1 MSEALSVTTIIRT
14 AAAPERAGLLER
26 ALASVFAQEGVDSHC
41 VVVVNG
47 PHADPAIVARLQNDP
62 RITCIVDYQAGKPE
76 ATAIGRLAVRTE
88 FFTFLDDDDEFLPG
102 GLALRAR
109 VLRENPELVCVATN
123 GEYLRDG
130 ELEHVF
136 RKSTRIAKDYAGLV
150 LRHRNW
156 LASCGGTFRSDRVGI
171 EYFLDLPPHREWTL
185 IAYRIASH
193 LPVRFLDVA
202 TYRVH
207 STPQSQSK
215 TQTYVESGVDVARAM
230 MAWNTRP
237 ARIPAILRCEND
249 AYRLACSYHRVMG
262 DIARAWHYY
271 RKSIMSP
278 FGVTFLPY
286 GALLLARERR
296 PVPALLG
303 RRTQPRE
310 HKPGL
315 PLWLLAILAVGIL
328 LEEQPPQW

>member
-1 MSEALSVTTIIRT
+1 MSEALTVTTIIRT
-14 AAAPERAGLLER
+14 AAASSRATLLER
-26 ALASVFAQEGVDSHC
+26 ALASVFEQEGVDSRC

-47 PHADPAIVARLQNDP
+47 ANPDPEIVARLQNDP
-62 RITCIVDYQAGKPE
+62 RLTCIVDYEAGKPE
-76 ATAIGRLAVRTE
+76 ATAIGRLAVTTE

-109 VLRENPELVCVATN
+109 ALRESPELACVATN
-123 GEYLRDG
+123 GEYVHDG
-130 ELEHVF
+130 RVEHVF
-136 RKSTRIAKDYAGLV
+136 SKRTRIAKDYAGLV

-156 LASCGGTFRSDRVGI
+156 LASCGGTFRSVQVGI

-207 STPQSQSK
+207 STPHSQSK
-215 TQTYVESGVDVARAM
+215 TQTYVESGVDVAKAM
-230 MAWNTRP
+230 MAWNTRA

-249 AYRLACSYHRVMG
+249 AYRLACSHHRVMG
-262 DIARAWHYY
+262 NIARAWHYY

-278 FGVTFLPY
+278 FGVSFLPY

-296 PVPALLG
+296 PVPDLFA
-303 RRTQPRE
+303 RRARTRQDVR
-310 HKPGL
+310 GL
-315 PLWLLAILAVGIL
+315 PLWLLAILAIGIL
-328 LEEQPPQW
+328 LEKSPPQW

>member
-14 AAAPERAGLLER
+14 AAASTRAQLLER
-26 ALASVFAQEGVDSHC
+26 ALASVFAQEGVDSQC

-47 PHADPAIVARLQNDP
+47 ANPDPAIVARLQND
-62 RITCIVDYQAGKPE
+62 RRLTCIVDCQAGKAE
-76 ATAIGRLAVRTE
+76 ATAIGRLSVRTE
-88 FFTFLDDDDEFLPG
+88 FFAFLDDDDEFLAG

-109 VLRENPELVCVATN
+109 ALRENPELACVATN
-123 GEYLRDG
+123 GEYVRDG
-130 ELEHVF
+130 RVEHVF
-136 RKSTRIAKDYAGLV
+136 RKKTRIAKDYAGLV

-156 LASCGGTFRSDRVGI
+156 LASCGGTFRSEQVGI

-207 STPQSQSK
+207 STPHSQSK
-215 TQTYVESGVDVARAM
+215 TQSYVESGVEVARAM
-230 MAWNTRP
+230 MAWNTRA

-249 AYRLACSYHRVMG
+249 AYRLACSHHRVMG

-271 RKSIMSP
+271 RKSVMSP

-286 GALLLARERR
+286 AALLLARERR
-296 PVPALLG
+296 PVPQLFA
-303 RRTQPRE
+303 RRGATRE
-310 HKPGL
+310 HKREL
-315 PLWLLAILAVGIL
+315 PIWLLAVLAVGIL
-328 LEEQPPQW
+328 LEKSPPSW

>member
-14 AAAPERAGLLER
+14 AAAPARARLLER
-26 ALASVFAQEGVDSHC
+26 ALASVFAQEGVDSQC

-47 PHADPAIVARLQNDP
+47 ACPDPAILARLQNDG
-62 RITCIVDYQAGKPE
+62 RLTCIVEPQAGKAE

-109 VLRENPELVCVATN
+109 VLRANPELACVATN
-123 GEYLRDG
+123 GEYVRDG
-130 ELEHVF
+130 RVEHVF

-156 LASCGGTFRSDRVGI
+156 LASCGGTFRSAQVGI

-185 IAYRIASH
+185 IAYRLASH

-215 TQTYVESGVDVARAM
+215 TQTYVESGVEVARAM
-230 MAWNTRP
+230 MAWNTR
-237 ARIPAILRCEND
+237 ARRIPAILRCEND
-249 AYRLACSYHRVMG
+249 AYRLACSHHRVTG

-286 GALLLARERR
+286 AALLLARERR
-296 PVPALLG
+296 PVPDLFA
-303 RRTQPRE
+303 RRARV
-310 HKPGL
+310 PGPNRAM
-315 PLWLLAILAVGIL
+315 PLWLLAILAIGIL
-328 LEEQPPQW
+328 LEEPPPQW